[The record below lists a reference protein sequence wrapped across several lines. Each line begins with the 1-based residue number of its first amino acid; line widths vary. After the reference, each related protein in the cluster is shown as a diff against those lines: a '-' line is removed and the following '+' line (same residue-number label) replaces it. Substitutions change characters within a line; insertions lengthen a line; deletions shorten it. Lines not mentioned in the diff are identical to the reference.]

1 MDINQTNSHYPILSV
16 ITSISSTMLAWSI
29 KDVQVY
35 ASLFATLIAI
45 ISGVLAI
52 RYYWFAGNEKKRKL
66 KNNI

>member
-16 ITSISSTMLAWSI
+16 ITSILSTMLAWSI

-35 ASLFATLIAI
+35 ASLFATSVAI

>member
-16 ITSISSTMLAWSI
+16 ITSILSTMLAWSI

-35 ASLFATLIAI
+35 ASLFATLVAI